1 MPSSFSSIGI
11 FVTFFFFFFTS
22 TYCNYYITGNVTQLD
37 GKKRQKSIYSKETKI
52 DYINYMI
59 KDDNENEELW
69 MF

>member
-11 FVTFFFFFFTS
+11 FVTVFFFFTS